1 LAAVLYRSK
10 HLYVAICYHVN
21 IYEIAHVGNVN
32 RWAVSTVH
40 GPPLLIYLALSPP
53 SRQVD
58 SQGLPELTL
67 FTKDPCPLCDTLKLE
82 LVPFMQRVRLKQVD
96 IEAPE
101 NVRFKELY
109 RYEIPVLFLEGQYLC
124 MNRLDV
130 ATLERRL
137 CALEH

>member
-1 LAAVLYRSK
+1 LFKYP
-10 HLYVAICYHVN
+10 I
-21 IYEIAHVGNVN
+21 
-32 RWAVSTVH
+32 
-40 GPPLLIYLALSPP
+40 LSPP
-53 SRQVD
+53 FRQVD

-82 LVPFMQRVRLKQVD
+82 LAPFMHRVQLKQVD
-96 IEAPE
+96 IEMAE

-109 RYEIPVLFLEGQYLC
+109 QCEIPVLFLEGQYLC
-124 MNRLDV
+124 KNRLDV

>member
-1 LAAVLYRSK
+1 MNPDYSSILFTYP
-10 HLYVAICYHVN
+10 
-21 IYEIAHVGNVN
+21 
-32 RWAVSTVH
+32 T
-40 GPPLLIYLALSPP
+40 LSHPF
-53 SRQVD
+53 RQVD

-82 LVPFMQRVRLKQVD
+82 LAPFMHRVQLKQVD
-96 IEAPE
+96 IEMAE

-109 RYEIPVLFLEGQYLC
+109 QYDIPVVFLEGQYLC
-124 MNRLDV
+124 KNRLDV

>member
-1 LAAVLYRSK
+1 
-10 HLYVAICYHVN
+10 
-21 IYEIAHVGNVN
+21 
-32 RWAVSTVH
+32 
-40 GPPLLIYLALSPP
+40 
-53 SRQVD
+53 VD
-58 SQGLPELTL
+58 IQGLPQLTL

-82 LVPFMQRVRLKQVD
+82 LAPFMHRVRLRQVD
-96 IEAPE
+96 IGVPE

-124 MNRLDV
+124 KNRLDV

>member
-1 LAAVLYRSK
+1 M
-10 HLYVAICYHVN
+10 
-21 IYEIAHVGNVN
+21 YEIAQVENVN
-32 RWAVSTVH
+32 HQAVSIVH
-40 GPPLLIYLALSPP
+40 GPSLLTSCSNTYPSPP

-58 SQGLPELTL
+58 SQGLPQLTL

-82 LVPFMQRVRLKQVD
+82 LAPFMHRVRLKQVD
-96 IEAPE
+96 IDAPE

-109 RYEIPVLFLEGQYLC
+109 RSEIPVLFLEGQYLC
-124 MNRLDV
+124 KNRLDV